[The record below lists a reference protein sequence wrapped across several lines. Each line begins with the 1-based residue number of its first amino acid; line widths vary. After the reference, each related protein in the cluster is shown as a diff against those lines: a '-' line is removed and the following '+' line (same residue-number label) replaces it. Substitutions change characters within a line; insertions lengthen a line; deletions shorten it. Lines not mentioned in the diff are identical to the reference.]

1 MRLRRKGHH
10 RRRAGGDPAQRSS
23 RLAGLLPRVRRT
35 NVRDSPQ
42 TDGPLSQQA
51 EADVV
56 RPRGAP
62 FSAERPAH
70 GRLHDLR

>member
-1 MRLRRKGHH
+1 MRLRRNGHH
-10 RRRAGGDPAQRSS
+10 RRRAGGDPAKRSC

-42 TDGPLSQQA
+42 TDGQLSQQA
-51 EADVV
+51 EAAYGAAAW
-56 RPRGAP
+56 RPVLGVEAGT
-62 FSAERPAH
+62 